1 LLVLFTNRNVG
12 FTKFEKTTLNAIL
25 EFREALDFLGGD
37 KPFSLAF
44 GTADTRA
51 LCMES
56 AGSVYRRLL
65 LSKPESQILHFD
77 TFVDVL
83 ARDKEG
89 RLKKD
94 KVMALSRFL
103 RPNRKGEIT
112 MLNFLKSCDKVYK
125 QLRMFRATVMNS
137 AQLDNA
143 FEFIMNIF
151 FYLIVSCV
159 ILQIVFAINPTTLL
173 LGMVGLLVPFSF
185 AISNASSKWFEGVL
199 LVLVR
204 KPYDIGDRI
213 ALSNPESDTSSD
225 GSTTWFVENITLFST
240 TVRMAASNEVATY
253 NNGYLTGLRI
263 INAARSP
270 KAQVFVNLKFGMDVA
285 YERVKI
291 FHSVVENFV
300 KERPQ
305 EWIKLA
311 GFRATG
317 VHAGMIVLSLH
328 PFWFTHRLTL
338 SFLHFLFVI
347 DLGYINY
354 VIVLQHIE
362 SWQNIGAILQSKADL
377 SSFCLE
383 VTKQMD
389 MRFVSPPKPILLSL
403 GNNSSDLTELSDSV
417 RKPQLKSLEKL
428 FQGKGI
434 GNLHGDDDIG
444 DDD

>member
-1 LLVLFTNRNVG
+1 
-12 FTKFEKTTLNAIL
+12 
-25 EFREALDFLGGD
+25 
-37 KPFSLAF
+37 
-44 GTADTRA
+44 
-51 LCMES
+51 MES

-159 ILQIVFAINPTTLL
+159 ILQIVFAIEPSTLL
-173 LGMVGLLVPFSF
+173 LGMVSLLVPFTF

-305 EWIKLA
+305 EWLELL
-311 GFRATG
+311 GFRATA
-317 VHAGMIVLSLH
+317 VES
-328 PFWFTHRLTL
+328 
-338 SFLHFLFVI
+338 
-347 DLGYINY
+347 DLGYVGYI
-354 VIVLQHIE
+354 IVLRHVD
-362 SWQNIGAILQSKADL
+362 SWQNVGSILQSKADL
-377 SSFCLE
+377 QSFCLE
-383 VTKQMD
+383 VSKQMD
-389 MRFVSPPKPILLSL
+389 MRFVSPPMPVHVSLDTGAGAELNVAKEYLSRSETPPVETVGLLS
-403 GNNSSDLTELSDSV
+403 
-417 RKPQLKSLEKL
+417 KL
-428 FQGKGI
+428 F
-434 GNLHGDDDIG
+434 
-444 DDD
+444 

>member
-317 VHAGMIVLSLH
+317 VHA
-328 PFWFTHRLTL
+328 
-338 SFLHFLFVI
+338 